1 MDSAF
6 ILTVQDVLQRPLFA
20 QARVLAGEGG
30 LNRQVRWIHI
40 LEVSH
45 FDKLVHGEEMILTT
59 GISFQS
65 DPAVGVSYVERLA
78 AQNVSCLVIELG
90 AYLNAVPEA
99 MIEAAEKHQFPL
111 IIFPGSVRFV
121 DITQDVHS
129 FIINSHHKTL
139 QELERVS
146 REFHRLTLTSQGTSN
161 VLKLLHT
168 STKSQVIYLPTTGQ
182 AVGIPALP
190 KAKQSLLVEF
200 LQASLRRLEAE
211 ETDRFPYHLDYEE
224 QTVIVQP
231 AGALGKTW
239 AYVAMVLTRR
249 PQEYDYLILDSATLS
264 IAQDLLR
271 KRYIDEQKLYT
282 ENLWVD
288 DLLHSRLK
296 DEEQLKSF
304 MGTEFKRLNEASLH
318 VCLIEFEPS
327 QEPAEEGQESM
338 TAGIHLS
345 MVLRPLL
352 AQHSFYP
359 LITIKNNRLVVVA
372 IDLSV
377 KRSGAKT
384 RLQQVFDSLLL
395 THASEPFGGERLLI
409 GVGIAYTGLM
419 NAPVSYQEAI
429 QALVLY
435 TCFEKKV
442 LFFDELGVFQLLFHI
457 HDRTMLQAFV
467 GSQLGPLIE
476 YDQNKGGEL
485 LRTLQVYLDHDA
497 SKQVAAQ
504 KLFIVRQTLYY
515 RLDKI
520 AELLGEDYMSPD
532 KRLALQVALRA
543 YQLLNV

>member
-20 QARVLAGEGG
+20 QACVLAGEGG

-190 KAKQSLLVEF
+190 KTKQSLLVEF

-239 AYVAMVLTRR
+239 AYVAMVLARR

-304 MGTEFKRLNEASLH
+304 MGTEFKRLNEGSLH